1 MNRLIF
7 AIIISIILQI
17 LSGNS
22 FSQYP
27 PPRTDPIVIQIV
39 ELKHAD
45 AEELAEVLR
54 PFLTKEGR
62 ITAYGPGNSLI
73 IKDRKSIVEALVK
86 VIKGKLAK
94 DE

>member
-1 MNRLIF
+1 MNRLLF

-17 LSGNS
+17 LSGSS

-45 AEELAEVLR
+45 AEELAEALR
-54 PFLTKEGR
+54 PFLTREGR
-62 ITAYGPGNSLI
+62 ITAYSPSNSLI
-73 IKDRKSIVEALVK
+73 IKDRKSIVRELVR
-86 VIKGKLAK
+86 VIKGRLSN